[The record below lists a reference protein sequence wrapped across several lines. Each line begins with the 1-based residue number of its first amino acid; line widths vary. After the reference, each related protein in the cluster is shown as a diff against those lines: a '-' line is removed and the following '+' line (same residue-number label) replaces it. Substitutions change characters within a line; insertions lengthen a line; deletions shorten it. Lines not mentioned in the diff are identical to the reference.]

1 MVDKGDGTPGA
12 AIQKLGA
19 LASASLPL
27 TSTDIADAIS
37 LLRGL
42 LPIME
47 EAPETAVAAADTLA
61 LVGLFL
67 VQASAASS
75 ATSVQSDASTAA
87 ILAFDSLAACVR
99 ADPRAAD
106 ALPLRRLEEVRCP
119 LSIQGPL
126 GHTPCPHTLIPL
138 PTGRVTL

>member
-27 TSTDIADAIS
+27 TSTDIADVIS

-47 EAPETAVAAADTLA
+47 GAPETAVAA
-61 LVGLFL
+61 V
-67 VQASAASS
+67 
-75 ATSVQSDASTAA
+75 
-87 ILAFDSLAACVR
+87 I
-99 ADPRAAD
+99 
-106 ALPLRRLEEVRCP
+106 
-119 LSIQGPL
+119 
-126 GHTPCPHTLIPL
+126 
-138 PTGRVTL
+138 